1 MRFSVL
7 RLRHRG
13 RPLPKREWANRTQVV
28 GELRVEQ
35 LYDDELLRH
44 IRIARLVSLTR
55 VTGPEVFPVLYD
67 PQLIAMSPQ
76 AFTLAGFERIDG
88 ADYAQSWLITAGSG
102 L

>member
-13 RPLPKREWANRTQVV
+13 RPLPKREWANRTAVV

-35 LYDDELLRH
+35 LYDEELLRH
-44 IRIARLVSLTR
+44 LRIARLVSLTR
-55 VTGPEVFPVLYD
+55 VTGPEELPVLYD
-67 PQLIAMSPQ
+67 PVLIAMSPQ

-88 ADYAQSWLITAGSG
+88 ADYAQSWRVSVDL
-102 L
+102 

>member
-1 MRFSVL
+1 MRFTVL

-13 RPLPKREWANRTQVV
+13 RPLPKREWANRTPVV

-44 IRIARLVSLTR
+44 IRIARLISLVR
-55 VTGPEVFPVLYD
+55 VTGPEELPVLYD
-67 PQLIAMSPQ
+67 PVLIAMSPQ

-88 ADYAQSWLITAGSG
+88 ADYAQSWRVTTDF
-102 L
+102 

>member
-13 RPLPKREWANRTQVV
+13 RPLPKREWANRTAVV

-35 LYDDELLRH
+35 LYDEELLRH
-44 IRIARLVSLTR
+44 LRIARLVSLIR
-55 VTGPEVFPVLYD
+55 VAGPEELPALYD
-67 PQLIAMSPQ
+67 PVLIAMSPQ

-88 ADYAQSWLITAGSG
+88 ADYAQSWRVTVDL
-102 L
+102 